1 MNVIRRQLS
10 LNQALVQEPRPYRTL
25 WDEKV
30 VARGGIE
37 PPTRGFTGNV
47 PIWVNAEVMNCE
59 RIILGGGN
67 RSSKILMSPEGLL
80 QVPNTEVI
88 AHLGYLA

>member
-1 MNVIRRQLS
+1 MFTICSPREKRLTTKK
-10 LNQALVQEPRPYRTL
+10 LKALLTM
-25 WDEKV
+25 

-37 PPTRGFTGNV
+37 PPTRGFSGNV